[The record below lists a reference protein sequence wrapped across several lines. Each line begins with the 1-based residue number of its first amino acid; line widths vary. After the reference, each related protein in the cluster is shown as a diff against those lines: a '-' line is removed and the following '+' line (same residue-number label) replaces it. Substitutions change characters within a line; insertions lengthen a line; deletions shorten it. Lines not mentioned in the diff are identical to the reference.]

1 MRRDSLPSQTAGRR
15 YSLVGHAVRGAA
27 KVVGI
32 PAAVAVYPLFTISI
46 TGPAVFLVA
55 ALAMIWVGAVCL
67 FLDDD
72 LADR

>member
-1 MRRDSLPSQTAGRR
+1 M
-15 YSLVGHAVRGAA
+15 RGAA

-32 PAAVAVYPLFTISI
+32 PAAAAVYPLLTTSI
-46 TGPAVFLVA
+46 KGPAAFLLVA
-55 ALAMIWVGAVCL
+55 LATIWVGALCL